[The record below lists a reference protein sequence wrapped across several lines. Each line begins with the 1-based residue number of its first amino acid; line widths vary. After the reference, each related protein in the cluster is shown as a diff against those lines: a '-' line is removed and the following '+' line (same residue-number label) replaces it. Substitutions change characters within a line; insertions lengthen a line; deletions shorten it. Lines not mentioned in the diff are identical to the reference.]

1 MKEEKATDRQRWALY
16 CATKKDYRNID
27 ISKEEAK
34 ILIQQLNEERNKKI
48 NKPVKAQ
55 ISLKDEL
62 IQYLNS
68 NISKI
73 VEAANDSLKIE
84 SIVMNDTRF
93 MKDNGKRYAFVGFG
107 CAFVWIEFDKRSKK
121 AKEIY
126 EVARQIRCG
135 YSATFE
141 KQFDKK
147 VVEYYKNIGCPLQ
160 ALFQQD
166 ENIQNAYFWLVTE
179 FMKYKGVKNAY
190 VMSRLD

>member
-1 MKEEKATDRQRWALY
+1 MKEEATKKQLWALY
-16 CATKKDYRNID
+16 CLTKKDYRNSGL
-27 ISKEEAK
+27 SKEEASNLLSE
-34 ILIQQLNEERNKKI
+34 LIGDKETKKD
-48 NKPVKAQ
+48 KPVKAQ
-55 ISLKDEL
+55 ISLKEEL

-84 SIVMNDTRF
+84 SVVMNDTRF

-126 EVARQIRCG
+126 QIARQIRYD
-135 YSATFE
+135 YSVTFE

-147 VVEYYKNIGCPLQ
+147 VVEYYNNIGCPLQ

-166 ENIQNAYFWLVTE
+166 ENIQNAYFWLITE

>member
-1 MKEEKATDRQRWALY
+1 MKEEATKKQLWALY
-16 CATKKDYRNID
+16 CLTKKDYRNSGL
-27 ISKEEAK
+27 SKEEASNLLSE
-34 ILIQQLNEERNKKI
+34 LIGDKETKT

-73 VEAANDSLKIE
+73 VEAAKDSLKIE
-84 SIVMNDTRF
+84 SIVMNDTRY

-126 EVARQIRCG
+126 QIARQIRYD
-135 YSATFE
+135 YSTTFE

>member
-1 MKEEKATDRQRWALY
+1 MEATKKQLWALY
-16 CATKKDYRNID
+16 CLTKKDYRN
-27 ISKEEAK
+27 SGLTKEEASNLLSE
-34 ILIQQLNEERNKKI
+34 LIGDKETKE

-73 VEAANDSLKIE
+73 VEAAKESLKIE
-84 SIVMNDTRF
+84 SVVMNDTRF
-93 MKDNGKRYAFVGFG
+93 VKDDGKRYAFVGFG

-126 EVARQIRCG
+126 QIARQIRYD
-135 YSATFE
+135 YSTTFE

-147 VVEYYKNIGCPLQ
+147 VVEYYNNIGCPLK

-166 ENIQNAYFWLVTE
+166 ENIQNAYFWLITE

>member
-1 MKEEKATDRQRWALY
+1 MEATKKQLWALY
-16 CATKKDYRNID
+16 CITKKDYRN
-27 ISKEEAK
+27 SGLTKEEASNLLSE
-34 ILIQQLNEERNKKI
+34 LIGDKETKE

-62 IQYLNS
+62 IQYLNA
-68 NISKI
+68 NVSKI
-73 VEAANDSLKIE
+73 VEAAKESLQIE
-84 SIVMNDTRF
+84 SVVMNDTRF
-93 MKDNGKRYAFVGFG
+93 VKDDGKRYAFVGFG

-126 EVARQIRCG
+126 EVARQIRYE

-141 KQFDKK
+141 KQFDKE
-147 VVEYYKNIGCPLQ
+147 VVEYYNNIGCPLK

>member
-1 MKEEKATDRQRWALY
+1 MKEEATKKQLWALY
-16 CATKKDYRNID
+16 CLTKKDYRNSGL
-27 ISKEEAK
+27 SKEEASNLLSE
-34 ILIQQLNEERNKKI
+34 LIGDKETKKD
-48 NKPVKAQ
+48 KPVKAQ
-55 ISLKDEL
+55 ISLKEEL

-84 SIVMNDTRF
+84 SVIENDPMY
-93 MKDNGKRYAFVGFG
+93 MKEKKRYAFVGFG

-126 EVARQIRCG
+126 QIARQIRYD

>member
-1 MKEEKATDRQRWALY
+1 MEATKKQLWALY
-16 CATKKDYRNID
+16 CITKKDYRN
-27 ISKEEAK
+27 SGLTKEEASK
-34 ILIQQLNEERNKKI
+34 LLSELIGDKETKGT

-62 IQYLNS
+62 IQYLNA
-68 NISKI
+68 NVSKI
-73 VEAANDSLKIE
+73 VEAAKESLQIE
-84 SIVMNDTRF
+84 SVVMNDTRF
-93 MKDNGKRYAFVGFG
+93 VKDDGKRYAFVGFG

-126 EVARQIRCG
+126 EVARQIRYE

-141 KQFDKK
+141 KQFDKE
-147 VVEYYKNIGCPLQ
+147 VVEYYNNIGCPLK

>member
-16 CATKKDYRNID
+16 CATKKDYRNVD
-27 ISKEEAK
+27 ISKEEASK
-34 ILIQQLNEERNKKI
+34 LLAELNEKRDKKI

-55 ISLKDEL
+55 ISLKEEL

-73 VEAANDSLKIE
+73 VEAAKDSLKIE
-84 SIVMNDTRF
+84 SVVMNDTRF
-93 MKDNGKRYAFVGFG
+93 VKDDGKRYAFVGFG

-126 EVARQIRCG
+126 EIARQIRYG
-135 YSATFE
+135 YAATFE
-141 KQFDKK
+141 KQFDKE

-166 ENIQNAYFWLVTE
+166 ENIQNAYFWIITE

>member
-1 MKEEKATDRQRWALY
+1 MKEEATKKQLWALY
-16 CATKKDYRNID
+16 CLTKKDYRNSGL
-27 ISKEEAK
+27 SKEEASNLLSE
-34 ILIQQLNEERNKKI
+34 LIGDKETKKD
-48 NKPVKAQ
+48 KPVKAQ
-55 ISLKDEL
+55 ISLKEEL

-84 SIVMNDTRF
+84 SVIENDPMY
-93 MKDNGKRYAFVGFG
+93 MKEKKRYAFVGFG

-126 EVARQIRCG
+126 QIARQIRYD

-166 ENIQNAYFWLVTE
+166 ENIQNAYFWLITE

>member
-1 MKEEKATDRQRWALY
+1 MKEEATKKQLWALY
-16 CATKKDYRNID
+16 CLTKKDYRNSGL
-27 ISKEEAK
+27 SKEEASNLLSE
-34 ILIQQLNEERNKKI
+34 LIGDKETKKD
-48 NKPVKAQ
+48 KPVKAQ
-55 ISLKDEL
+55 ISLKEEL

-73 VEAANDSLKIE
+73 VEAAKDSLKIE
-84 SIVMNDTRF
+84 SVVMNDTRF
-93 MKDNGKRYAFVGFG
+93 VKDDGKRYAFVGFG

-126 EVARQIRCG
+126 EIARQIRYG
-135 YSATFE
+135 YAATFE
-141 KQFDKK
+141 KQFDKE

-166 ENIQNAYFWLVTE
+166 ENIQNAYFWIITE

>member
-1 MKEEKATDRQRWALY
+1 MKEEATKKQLWALY
-16 CATKKDYRNID
+16 CLTKKDYRNSGL
-27 ISKEEAK
+27 SKEEASNLLSE
-34 ILIQQLNEERNKKI
+34 LIGDKETKKD
-48 NKPVKAQ
+48 KPVKAQ
-55 ISLKDEL
+55 ISLKEEL

-84 SIVMNDTRF
+84 SVIENDPMY
-93 MKDNGKRYAFVGFG
+93 MKEKKRYAFVGFG

-126 EVARQIRCG
+126 QIARQIRYD

-166 ENIQNAYFWLVTE
+166 ENIQNAYFWLITE
-179 FMKYKGVKNAY
+179 FMKHKGVKNAY

>member
-1 MKEEKATDRQRWALY
+1 MKEEATKKQLWALY
-16 CATKKDYRNID
+16 CLTKKDYRNSGL
-27 ISKEEAK
+27 SKEEASNLLSE
-34 ILIQQLNEERNKKI
+34 LIGDKETKKD
-48 NKPVKAQ
+48 KPVKAQ
-55 ISLKDEL
+55 ISLKEEL

-84 SIVMNDTRF
+84 SVIENDPMY
-93 MKDNGKRYAFVGFG
+93 MKEKKRYAFVGFG

-126 EVARQIRCG
+126 QIARQIRYD
-135 YSATFE
+135 YSVTFE

-147 VVEYYKNIGCPLQ
+147 VVEYYNNIGCPLQ

-166 ENIQNAYFWLVTE
+166 ENIQNAYFWLITE

>member
-1 MKEEKATDRQRWALY
+1 MKEEATKKQLWALY
-16 CATKKDYRNID
+16 CLTKKDYRNSGL
-27 ISKEEAK
+27 SKEEASNLLSE
-34 ILIQQLNEERNKKI
+34 LIGDKETKT

-73 VEAANDSLKIE
+73 VEAAKDSLKIE
-84 SIVMNDTRF
+84 SIVMNDTRY

-126 EVARQIRCG
+126 QIARQIRYD

>member
-16 CATKKDYRNID
+16 CATKKDYRNVD
-27 ISKEEAK
+27 ISKEEAR
-34 ILIQQLNEERNKKI
+34 ILIQQLNEKRDKKT

-55 ISLKDEL
+55 ISLKEEL

-84 SIVMNDTRF
+84 SVIENDPMY
-93 MKDNGKRYAFVGFG
+93 MKEKKRYAFVGFG

-126 EVARQIRCG
+126 QIARQIRYD
-135 YSATFE
+135 YSVTFE

-166 ENIQNAYFWLVTE
+166 ENIQNAYFWLITE

>member
-1 MKEEKATDRQRWALY
+1 MKEEATKKQLWALY
-16 CATKKDYRNID
+16 CLTKKDYRNSGL
-27 ISKEEAK
+27 SKEEASNLLSE
-34 ILIQQLNEERNKKI
+34 LIGDKETKKD
-48 NKPVKAQ
+48 KPVKAQ

-84 SIVMNDTRF
+84 SVIENDPMY
-93 MKDNGKRYAFVGFG
+93 MKEKKRYAFVGFG

-126 EVARQIRCG
+126 QIARQIRYD